1 MSNHISVNNGAIE
14 TFEIETP
21 PDIFFPGAVMMAR
34 KLYIAAA
41 AGLVSLAAS
50 ALGSPPDAKAA
61 GDSVSQSLKP
71 IVVNT
76 WAFTEAT
83 ATAWRAVSGGASA
96 LDAVEVRLNH
106 ATLFMCQL
114 SLYGI
119 FLNLRFVCRQDVP
132 NVKTFNAMAPSGSE
146 EAPTNQARQLWTQ

>member
-1 MSNHISVNNGAIE
+1 MSNHTSVNNGAIE

-21 PDIFFPGAVMMAR
+21 PDKFFPGAVMTTR

-50 ALGSPPDAKAA
+50 ALGVSPDAKAE

-96 LDAVEVRLNH
+96 LDAVEVRRNH
-106 ATLFMCQL
+106 ATASTTF
-114 SLYGI
+114 SS
-119 FLNLRFVCRQDVP
+119 NFVCRQDVP
-132 NVKTFNAMAPSGSE
+132 NVKTFNATAPLGSE
-146 EAPTNQARQLWTQ
+146 GAQTNPARRLWTQ

>member
-21 PDIFFPGAVMMAR
+21 PDIFFPGAVMTAR

-50 ALGSPPDAKAA
+50 ALGLSPDAKAA
-61 GDSVSQSLKP
+61 DDSVSQNLKP

-96 LDAVEVRLNH
+96 LDAVEVRGKH
-106 ATLFMCQL
+106 ATLFMCQYF
-114 SLYGI
+114 STC
-119 FLNLRFVCRQDVP
+119 NLF
-132 NVKTFNAMAPSGSE
+132 SGRVF
-146 EAPTNQARQLWTQ
+146 PV